1 MDSRS
6 RNTLE
11 KKQAKSAGR
20 LYRAETHFILNNV
33 SFQKTLLEFYI
44 NLEFSRTRNE
54 LQSTIDLFCI

>member
-11 KKQAKSAGR
+11 KKQATSAGR

-44 NLEFSRTRNE
+44 NLEFSR
-54 LQSTIDLFCI
+54 S